1 MKRDIQAT
9 VENGVVRIVYR
20 GLVEYSATTEML
32 RNVAGLAA
40 QTQCKLLLFDI
51 READYDHYHVD
62 TIRHAEEAP
71 ALGIDRTFRV
81 AFLGVE
87 GNPMLRY
94 IENVSV
100 NRGFLAKV
108 FTDDSEA
115 LAWLRGVP

>member
-1 MKRDIQAT
+1 MKRDIQT
-9 VENGVVRIVYR
+9 SVENGIVRVVYR
-20 GLVEYSATTEML
+20 GLVEYSAATEML
-32 RNVAGLAA
+32 RNVAGIAA
-40 QTQCKLLLFDI
+40 NAQCKLLLFDI
-51 READYDHYHVD
+51 READYEHYHVD

-71 ALGIDRTFRV
+71 QMGIDQTFRV

-115 LAWLRGVP
+115 LAWLRGAP